1 MSHDATRQNF
11 NTSRRPT
18 ASPTPGQAAGT
29 PSRMSSRTLSAGPSA
44 PPPWLSPKS
53 NDNNDDD
60 DENIPFPSLSE
71 KTVRSFS
78 SCVEEDSYHN
88 DGENGHHDHAGSA
101 SYGGSEG
108 ELVGLGHATLPHG
121 GHKVTCQMCT
131 KVTIRPHKRT
141 LSEVMRAEKQ
151 LDVEEAAATAT
162 RLRRELKREKIEAA
176 KRRLIKEETE

>member
-1 MSHDATRQNF
+1 MSSMSHDATRQNF

-71 KTVRSFS
+71 ETVRSFS

-88 DGENGHHDHAGSA
+88 DGENGHHDHVSSADHGNSEGELVGPGYATPHRYGHSHHEDDDNRDHDHAGSA

-108 ELVGLGHATLPHG
+108 ELVGLGHTTLPHG

-131 KVTIRPHKRT
+131 KVTI
-141 LSEVMRAEKQ
+141 
-151 LDVEEAAATAT
+151 
-162 RLRRELKREKIEAA
+162 
-176 KRRLIKEETE
+176 